1 MRTLE
6 QLSQAI
12 GVSGAEDE
20 VRMLIVGLIREH
32 ADEIRTDAL
41 GNVLTMKKGT
51 GRRRLRV
58 MIAAHMDEI
67 GLMVVGHDND
77 GMLRVAAVGGLDDR
91 ILLGKRVLVG
101 PDKLPGVIGAK
112 PIHLLDDAEYKKVV
126 KLDTMRVDIGATSK
140 DQAKSKAPLGVRA
153 AFDMP
158 FVDLGPTVR
167 GKAFDDRVGCAV
179 LVELL
184 RGEPF
189 RFDLYGVF
197 SVQEEVGLRGARV
210 ASHAIEPN
218 AAFVLEGTIA
228 DDLPKED
235 DVSPTTQLG
244 KGPALSLMDRATI
257 YDRRLNALL
266 TATAEELGIP
276 YQFKQPGIGATDA
289 GAIERTK
296 AGVPTAAVS
305 VPCRYIHSP
314 AAILNKRDFR
324 NAVRLM
330 REALNRL
337 DRNTLERRQG
347 T

>member
-1 MRTLE
+1 MRILE

-67 GLMVVGHDND
+67 GL
-77 GMLRVAAVGGLDDR
+77 DDR

-112 PIHLLDDAEYKKVV
+112 PIHLLDEAEYKKVV
-126 KLDTMRVDIGATSK
+126 KLDAMRVDIGATSK

-167 GKAFDDRVGCAV
+167 GKAFDDRAGCAV

-210 ASHAIEPN
+210 ASYAIEPD

-228 DDLPKED
+228 DDLPKDD

-244 KGPALSLMDRATI
+244 KGPALSVMDRATI

-266 TATAEELGIP
+266 IATAEELGIP

-337 DRNTLERRQG
+337 DRDTLKRQQG
-347 T
+347 I